1 MCDVVRVIVQAQ
13 GHLKQF
19 REDRYGEFELDLPD
33 GATVRELIVASGI
46 PWEEVGLVAV
56 NDQQADDQHALFDG
70 DEVLLLASMEGGSDF
85 Y

>member
-1 MCDVVRVIVQAQ
+1 VWVTVQAQ

-19 REDRYGEFELDLPD
+19 RENRQGEFEVDLPD
-33 GATVRELIVASGI
+33 GATVRALIAATGI

-56 NDQQADDQHALFDG
+56 NGQQADDQQALSEG
-70 DEVLLLASMEGGSDF
+70 DEVLLLAPMEGGSGF